1 MTFLLWFGLGIAAR
15 DWLHDDDDM
24 IVAVVWIGL
33 VMFSRGTTRSAGAE
47 RFPVELVGMSFANK
61 ESSSVFS
68 SCLCGGEW
76 PAPSS
81 ILPSLLCGVFFLV
94 EQQNECIVVGDSTPH
109 NPKISD
115 AHRSQT
121 QRSLSLQKLSTVE
134 TCLFRIARRDD
145 DSLQMFHWG
154 DESTLF
160 MLLVPTGPMELFLI
174 TFSCRNAST
183 GNRKRIGQ

>member
-15 DWLHDDDDM
+15 DWLHDDDM
-24 IVAVVWIGL
+24 IVAAVWIGL
-33 VMFSRGTTRSAGAE
+33 VMFSRGTTRSASAE

-94 EQQNECIVVGDSTPH
+94 EQQNEWIVVGDSTPH

-115 AHRSQT
+115 AHRSQH
-121 QRSLSLQKLSTVE
+121 SEVYLYY
-134 TCLFRIARRDD
+134 
-145 DSLQMFHWG
+145 
-154 DESTLF
+154 
-160 MLLVPTGPMELFLI
+160 
-174 TFSCRNAST
+174 
-183 GNRKRIGQ
+183 